1 MNVGLMDLI
10 IQLSV
15 IALGYVIGGFLL
27 FVILRLVGFPLGFSH
42 ATLLVLVLPLV
53 TTLLIE
59 MFTGLWQRTPGSLG
73 FGGLIVFYPM
83 LIAGAAIVVAAA
95 GAQRLMIPFDPSFP
109 RDSGGNV
116 SGWLVL
122 AFICSGF
129 SLLLWRYWP
138 APTPRLW

>member
-1 MNVGLMDLI
+1 MADLMDSM

-15 IALGYVIGGFLL
+15 IAFGYVIGGGLL
-27 FVILRLVGFPLGFSH
+27 IVILRLIGFPLGFSH
-42 ATLLVLVLPLV
+42 ATLLVVTLPLA
-53 TTLLIE
+53 TTLLTE
-59 MFTGLWQRTPGSLG
+59 MFTGLWERTPGSLG

-83 LIAGAAIVVAAA
+83 LIAGAAIVMTAA
-95 GAQRLMIPFDPSFP
+95 GAQRLMIPFDPAFP
-109 RDSGGNV
+109 RNSDGNV

-122 AFICSGF
+122 AFMCSGF

>member
-1 MNVGLMDLI
+1 MNADLVDLI

-15 IALGYVIGGFLL
+15 IVLGYMIGGGLL
-27 FVILRLVGFPLGFSH
+27 VVILRLVGFPLGFSH
-42 ATLLVLVLPLV
+42 ATLIVLILPLV

-59 MFTGLWQRTPGSLG
+59 IFTGLWQRTPGSLG
-73 FGGLIVFYPM
+73 FGGLVVFYPM

-116 SGWLVL
+116 SGWLLL

-129 SLLLWRYWP
+129 SLLLWRFWP